1 MKKLLIVTDTT
12 NKQTNGVVR
21 TLSKTVEILSKE
33 FDVYILNPDIENL
46 KKFSL
51 PFYKEIDVVY
61 NANKH
66 IGIIDH
72 INPDYIHI
80 ATEGPIGLAGKL
92 YCDKK
97 GYNYTTS
104 YHSMFPEFIHNM
116 FKIPE
121 KFTYPYFR
129 WFHSKSKNVLVPTNK
144 TKELLESKGFGNV
157 VVWRRGV
164 DRELFNSSYRT
175 RPNKSHLTQI
185 LCVSRISKEKGLDDF
200 CQIYVTDGYLKV
212 LVGDGPY
219 LEELVSKYHSEAVAF
234 CGKRTGKGLSET
246 YANADV
252 FIFPS
257 KNDTF
262 GLTQLEAIASGVPVL
277 AYRGTVSDEII
288 KDGVSGYLVDEFT
301 LENIYKAMQLDRKKV
316 EGESLNWTWE
326 KCTEIFKNNLVP
338 KTNVCS
344 DKV

>member
-1 MKKLLIVTDTT
+1 MKKLLIITDTT

-21 TLSKTVEILSKE
+21 TLSKTVEILSKDFE
-33 FDVYILNPDIENL
+33 VHIVNPE
-46 KKFSL
+46 KFKTFSL
-51 PFYKEIDVVY
+51 PFYKEIDVSLDAFKYVGDF
-61 NANKH
+61 
-66 IGIIDH
+66 IEV
-72 INPDYIHI
+72 INPDYIHL
-80 ATEGPIGLAGKL
+80 ATEGPVGLAGKL
-92 YCDKK
+92 YCDKRR
-97 GYNYTTS
+97 YNYTTS

-144 TKELLESKGFGNV
+144 VKELLESKGFDNI
-157 VVWRRGV
+157 VVWKRGV
-164 DRELFNSSYRT
+164 DRNVFNSSHRN
-175 RPNKSHLTQI
+175 RIKNSLLKVS

-200 CQIYVTDGYLKV
+200 CKIVVPDNYLKF

-219 LEELVSKYHSEAVAF
+219 LEELMKNYSKICF
-234 CGKRTGKGLSET
+234 DGKLTGKSLSEI

-262 GLTQLEAIASGVPVL
+262 GLTQLEAIASGTPVL
-277 AYRGTVSDEII
+277 AYKGTVSDEII

-301 LENIYKAMQLDRKKV
+301 IDDINKALQLDRKTV
-316 EGESLNWTWE
+316 EEESLNWTWE
-326 KCTEIFKNNLVP
+326 KCTETFKTNLVP
-338 KTNVCS
+338 KNDLCS
-344 DKV
+344 N